1 MERCIYNKVERR
13 PLILL
18 FARRGR
24 EYSRSVN
31 FEEEKKKIS
40 LCLDHCDKIVERCI
54 YNKVERIP
62 LILLFA
68 RRGRILEEYKFWGK
82 NCGSL

>member
-31 FEEEKKKIS
+31 FEEEKKKSVCVWIS
-40 LCLDHCDKIVERCI
+40 MTELWNVVFITKW
-54 YNKVERIP
+54 K
-62 LILLFA
+62 
-68 RRGRILEEYKFWGK
+68 EYH
-82 NCGSL
+82 